1 MPKISV
7 AKGLTAAKALSD
19 SRRVVTAK
27 GLWRTIASTGL
38 LALLPAGA
46 AVHASTSDAIGSAI
60 QPSAAQASA
69 SASAS
74 ASTTA
79 PSVKDAQTRAVEA
92 LRWQLS
98 DFFTAEDSGP
108 VRVRMPGEPP
118 LSAPSE
124 ASVQLELRRLPA
136 RLKDCSAPQLSL
148 NAARS
153 DRHAPGLKRLQL
165 LCANGQ
171 QHIVSVR
178 MERYAWRQSTP
189 QPLASGTPL
198 APARLTP
205 VLTPLG
211 KLRGN
216 GFESAAA
223 LSGFEVRRRLRAG
236 EVITRN
242 SVRAIPLVNFGD
254 TVTYQVNG
262 TGFSMQ
268 RSARALEAGGLDERI
283 RIELAPGDWV
293 RARVIGPRRVAP

>member
-7 AKGLTAAKALSD
+7 AKGLTAAKALSF
-19 SRRVVTAK
+19 SRRATTAK
-27 GLWRTIASTGL
+27 GLWRTISSTGL
-38 LALLPAGA
+38 LVLLPAVA
-46 AVHASTSDAIGSAI
+46 TVHANTSDTIGSAI

-69 SASAS
+69 SAS
-74 ASTTA
+74 TTA
-79 PSVKDAQTRAVEA
+79 PSVKGAQTRAVET

-98 DFFTAEDSGP
+98 DFFTAQDSGP

-118 LSAPSE
+118 LGAPSE

-136 RLKDCSAPQLSL
+136 RLKECSAPQLSL

-153 DRHAPGLKRLQL
+153 NRHTPGLKRLQL

-198 APARLTP
+198 APARLTS

-216 GFESAAA
+216 GFESAEA

-254 TVTYQVNG
+254 TVTYQVIG

-268 RSARALEAGGLDERI
+268 RSARALEAGGVDERI

>member
-1 MPKISV
+1 MT
-7 AKGLTAAKALSD
+7 KGLT
-19 SRRVVTAK
+19 TATA
-27 GLWRTIASTGL
+27 LWRTIASTGL
-38 LALLPAGA
+38 LVLLPVGA
-46 AVHASTSDAIGSAI
+46 AVHANTSDAIGSAI

-69 SASAS
+69 S
-74 ASTTA
+74 TTA
-79 PSVKDAQTRAVEA
+79 PSDKDAQTRAVET

-118 LSAPSE
+118 LSAPGE

-153 DRHAPGLKRLQL
+153 DRHTPGLKRLQL

-171 QHIVSVR
+171 QHIISVR
-178 MERYAWRQSTP
+178 MERYAWRLSTP
-189 QPLASGTPL
+189 QLLASGTPL

-205 VLTPLG
+205 VLTALG

>member
-1 MPKISV
+1 MP
-7 AKGLTAAKALSD
+7 D
-19 SRRVVTAK
+19 
-27 GLWRTIASTGL
+27 
-38 LALLPAGA
+38 
-46 AVHASTSDAIGSAI
+46 
-60 QPSAAQASA
+60 
-69 SASAS
+69 
-74 ASTTA
+74 
-79 PSVKDAQTRAVEA
+79 EA
-92 LRWQLS
+92 
-98 DFFTAEDSGP
+98 
-108 VRVRMPGEPP
+108 P

-136 RLKDCSAPQLSL
+136 RLKECSAPQLSL

-153 DRHAPGLKRLQL
+153 DRHTPGLKRLQL

-178 MERYAWRQSTP
+178 MERYAWRLSTP

-254 TVTYQVNG
+254 TVTYQVSG

>member
-7 AKGLTAAKALSD
+7 AKGLTAAKALPD

-27 GLWRTIASTGL
+27 GLWRTIATTGL
-38 LALLPAGA
+38 LALLPIGA
-46 AVHASTSDAIGSAI
+46 HASTSDAIGPVTQPSAI
-60 QPSAAQASA
+60 QPSATQSSATAS
-69 SASAS
+69 SI
-74 ASTTA
+74 
-79 PSVKDAQTRAVEA
+79 KDAQTGAIEA

-118 LSAPSE
+118 LGTPDE
-124 ASVQLELRRLPA
+124 TSVQLELRRLPA
-136 RLKDCSAPQLSL
+136 RLEDCSAPQLSL

-153 DRHAPGLKRLQL
+153 DRHAPGLKRLL
-165 LCANGQ
+165 MLCANGQ
-171 QHIVSVR
+171 QHILSVR
-178 MERYAWRQSTP
+178 MERHAWRLSTS

-198 APARLTP
+198 SSAELEA

-236 EVITRN
+236 EVITHN

-254 TVTYQVNG
+254 SVTYQVSG

>member
-7 AKGLTAAKALSD
+7 AKGLTAAKALSF
-19 SRRVVTAK
+19 SRRATTAK
-27 GLWRTIASTGL
+27 GLWRTISSTGL
-38 LALLPAGA
+38 LVLLPAVA
-46 AVHASTSDAIGSAI
+46 TVHANTSDTIGSAI
-60 QPSAAQASA
+60 QPSAAQ
-69 SASAS
+69 ASAS

-79 PSVKDAQTRAVEA
+79 PSVKDAQTRAVET

-98 DFFTAEDSGP
+98 DFFTAQDSGP

-118 LSAPSE
+118 LGAPSE

-136 RLKDCSAPQLSL
+136 RLKECSAPQLSL

-153 DRHAPGLKRLQL
+153 NRHTPGLKRLQL

-198 APARLTP
+198 APARLTS

-216 GFESAAA
+216 GFESAEA

-254 TVTYQVNG
+254 TVTYQVSG

-293 RARVIGPRRVAP
+293 RARVIGPRRVAPL